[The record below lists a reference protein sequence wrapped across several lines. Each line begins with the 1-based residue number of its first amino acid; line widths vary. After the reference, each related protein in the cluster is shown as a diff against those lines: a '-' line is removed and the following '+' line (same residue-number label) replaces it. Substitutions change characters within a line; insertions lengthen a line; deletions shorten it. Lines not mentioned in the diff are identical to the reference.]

1 MKAVREKTD
10 IVVITLALE
19 RSIYSL
25 YEILQC
31 LKNNGIDPDTL
42 DISYFGDSI
51 FDVYKFFPKGE
62 IKDTVRP
69 FLKPL
74 LPNGLTQ
81 TRKQNFLNKLGR
93 P

>member
-1 MKAVREKTD
+1 MQAVREGID

-25 YEILQC
+25 YEILRC
-31 LKNNGIDPDTL
+31 LENNNVDPKTL

-51 FDVYKFFPKGE
+51 LDVSKFFPKGE
-62 IKDTVRP
+62 IKEKVKP

-74 LPNGLTQ
+74 VPNGLTK
-81 TRKQNFLNKLGR
+81 T
-93 P
+93 

>member
-1 MKAVREKTD
+1 MQAVREKTD

-19 RSIYSL
+19 RSTYSL

-31 LKNNGIDPDTL
+31 LRNNNVDPNTL

-51 FDVYKFFPKGE
+51 ADVFKFFPKGE

-74 LPNGLTQ
+74 LPNGLT
-81 TRKQNFLNKLGR
+81 RA
-93 P
+93 